1 MKKFLSVVLA
11 FLMLAVMLPTTA
23 LAAGKPVK
31 VGKTEYESLEAA
43 IAAAEPVNGV
53 ITYEIYGKAEISGS
67 DQWISFVRNGQ
78 KVTAVKFVGVGD
90 NAEISI
96 TSSQSILGVQSMNID
111 VSFENLTL
119 SHPTGAFVNDLGN
132 ATNYF
137 ACMVRNEN
145 HTVTYI
151 NCTFPNGV
159 CNNQYG
165 KTVFNSCKFT
175 SISGWSLWN
184 TSTGTSEL
192 NNCSFT
198 GKRGIK
204 LYAEGT
210 YGVAG
215 SVTITNTTFDL
226 NDNGKAAVE
235 ITKPGSVTLTN
246 VSVTGITAGVMKKNL
261 DDGYKSDGIKA
272 VTIAATGSGISGSFT
287 VPSGDA
293 ADKTEFSITSGT
305 FTGNTDSVK
314 DYLPEGK
321 TINSN
326 GAVVDKTIT
335 IIVPGDTT
343 PAETPKTDDQKN
355 PSTGANDV
363 VAAAAALMAVAALG
377 MSILSRK
384 K

>member
-1 MKKFLSVVLA
+1 MKKFLSVALA
-11 FLMLAVMLPTTA
+11 LLMLAVMLPTTA
-23 LAAGKPVK
+23 LAAEQK
-31 VGKTEYESLEAA
+31 VVVNGTEYTTLEDA
-43 IAAAEPVNGV
+43 IATAVPMGV

-78 KVTAVKFVGVGD
+78 NVTAVKFVGVGD

-96 TSSQSILGVQSMNID
+96 TSSQSILGVQSMDID

-119 SHPTGAFVNDLGN
+119 SHPNGAFVSDLGN

-145 HTVTYI
+145 HTVTYT

-175 SISGWSLWN
+175 STSGWSLWN

-226 NDNGKAAVE
+226 NDN
-235 ITKPGSVTLTN
+235 
-246 VSVTGITAGVMKKNL
+246 
-261 DDGYKSDGIKA
+261 
-272 VTIAATGSGISGSFT
+272 
-287 VPSGDA
+287 
-293 ADKTEFSITSGT
+293 
-305 FTGNTDSVK
+305 
-314 DYLPEGK
+314 
-321 TINSN
+321 
-326 GAVVDKTIT
+326 
-335 IIVPGDTT
+335 
-343 PAETPKTDDQKN
+343 
-355 PSTGANDV
+355 
-363 VAAAAALMAVAALG
+363 
-377 MSILSRK
+377 
-384 K
+384 

>member
-1 MKKFLSVVLA
+1 MIKK
-11 FLMLAVMLPTTA
+11 
-23 LAAGKPVK
+23 
-31 VGKTEYESLEAA
+31 SLRA
-43 IAAAEPVNGV
+43 
-53 ITYEIYGKAEISGS
+53 Y
-67 DQWISFVRNGQ
+67 
-78 KVTAVKFVGVGD
+78 
-90 NAEISI
+90 I
-96 TSSQSILGVQSMNID
+96 TSSQSILGVQSMDID

-119 SHPTGAFVNDLGN
+119 SHPIGAFVNDLGN

-326 GAVVDKTIT
+326 GAVVDKGATPPTDGTIT
-335 IIVPGDTT
+335 IIVPPTED
-343 PAETPKTDDQKN
+343 TPKTNDRKN
-355 PSTGANDV
+355 PSTGANDM